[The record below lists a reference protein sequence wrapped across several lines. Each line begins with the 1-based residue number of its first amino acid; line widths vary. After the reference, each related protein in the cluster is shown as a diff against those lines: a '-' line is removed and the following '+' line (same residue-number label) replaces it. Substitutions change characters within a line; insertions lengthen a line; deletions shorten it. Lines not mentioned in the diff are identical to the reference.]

1 MEKRNYFWIIFSLML
16 LCAHLN
22 TIVIFHVDGYDRD
35 YDEGR
40 QLKLIK
46 ATMKNYV
53 YDSVKHNGFA
63 EQNSQFFLVF

>member
-1 MEKRNYFWIIFSLML
+1 MKLFLDYISLML

-22 TIVIFHVDGYDRD
+22 TIVIFHVDGYDHD

-46 ATMKNYV
+46 AAMFEKLCV
-53 YDSVKHNGFA
+53 
-63 EQNSQFFLVF
+63 